1 MLAENART
9 SASLP
14 ESSVCIEARG
24 VTKIFRTSHGH
35 LEAVSGVNLSVER
48 GEFVT
53 ILGPSGCGKSTLL
66 MMCAGIESV
75 SSGSIFIN
83 GERVTAPRENVGVMF
98 QDSALL
104 PWKSVL
110 DNVMFP
116 IEIRGLDRV
125 AYRKRARELLDLVGL
140 SAFEKQKPDQ
150 LSGGMRQRA
159 AICRALVYDPDILLM
174 DEPFSAL
181 DAITRDEM
189 NDALLD
195 IWQRFS
201 KTSLFVTHSI
211 REAVYLSDRVLVMDR
226 SPATVIADVAIPL
239 PRPRDNSIED
249 SPLFVE
255 LCAQLRALVE
265 QSHRATRSSV
275 AGR

>member
-1 MLAENART
+1 MLVEGART
-9 SASLP
+9 MNAMS
-14 ESSVCIEARG
+14 ESPVCIEARD
-24 VTKIFRTSHGH
+24 VTKVFRTSNGD
-35 LEAVSGVNLSVER
+35 LEAVSGVSMAVNR

-66 MMCAGIESV
+66 MMCAGIESI
-75 SSGSIFIN
+75 STGSIYIN
-83 GERVTAPRENVGVMF
+83 GDRVAAPRKNVGIMF
-98 QDSALL
+98 QESALL

-116 IEIRGLDRV
+116 IEIRGLDRAV
-125 AYRKRARELLDLVGL
+125 YRERARELLELVGL
-140 SAFEKQKPDQ
+140 SAFEGQKPDQ

-211 REAVYLSDRVLVMDR
+211 REAVYLSDRVLVMNR
-226 SPATVIADVAIPL
+226 RPATVIADVAIPL
-239 PRPRDNSIED
+239 PRPRDSSIED
-249 SPLFVE
+249 SPVFAE
-255 LCAQLRALVE
+255 LCAHLRGLVE
-265 QSHRATRSSV
+265 QSHRAARSPV